1 MLGEVSKDMCYA
13 AEKARAT
20 FQLTAAGVGDLQ
32 GDKAVELMK
41 LHETPQKLIDPEW
54 EFEMFLVSSLC
65 GPKSEGRLVTK
76 MLQYF
81 PAPGKLIDIDSALRE
96 TALINQLYVYKL
108 ASKQAQ
114 VKHAMIVKCLG
125 RLLDGRSPDF
135 AAWGPDDVNLAR
147 VMAKLP
153 LFVTCPKK
161 DAKGKITTI
170 VGRVAL
176 NEMYTFAKEKPLDDL
191 TAEYVQKFQAFDW
204 LFEEVLRKEV
214 AEFVRQFRQAQGSK
228 ATGSASGSASSKAS
242 ASKGASTKKD
252 KAVAEALGMFA

>member
-1 MLGEVSKDMCYA
+1 VLGEVSKDMCYA
-13 AEKARAT
+13 AEKARVN
-20 FQLTAAGVGDLQ
+20 FQLIAAGVGDLQ

-41 LHETPQKLIDPEW
+41 LHDTPQKLIDPEW

-76 MLQYF
+76 MLQCF
-81 PAPGKLIDIDSALRE
+81 PAPDKLIDIDSALRE
-96 TALINQLYVYKL
+96 TALINQLFVYKL

-153 LFVTCPKK
+153 LFVTCTRKE
-161 DAKGKITTI
+161 KGKIMTL
-170 VGRVAL
+170 VG
-176 NEMYTFAKEKPLDDL
+176 
-191 TAEYVQKFQAFDW
+191 
-204 LFEEVLRKEV
+204 
-214 AEFVRQFRQAQGSK
+214 
-228 ATGSASGSASSKAS
+228 
-242 ASKGASTKKD
+242 
-252 KAVAEALGMFA
+252 